1 MVAMVYANP
10 IGNLPRSGGF
20 YTLAAGVAM
29 RCLRFLCFG
38 LILAVCVQPVFA
50 QATSSTTC
58 SVPTSAAFGQAVNI
72 TAAVGGMGN
81 VPTGGVTIF
90 DGTTPI
96 GTLALD
102 ATGMATVAA
111 TFGTGTH
118 AISCS
123 YSGDA
128 NFSPSVSATTVLTVS
143 PNAPKILLNPS
154 QNPVP
159 AGQRLSIDIAVLGPG
174 GVPSGS
180 VTLLDG
186 TSVLAVLPLTQNQD
200 EADAQFTTSS
210 LAPGTHMISA
220 TYAGDGVFSAGT
232 SPTLTLIVGRH
243 ATMTTIVSATPS
255 VNGQPVSIKVQVTSD
270 SGTPTGT
277 VTLTEGAKAG
287 ATLGSGTL
295 SAGVAT
301 IVITGLTLGTHNI
314 VANYGGDANFD
325 ASSSAPVAVPG
336 TAAITSL
343 LLAAT
348 PNPVQVGQ
356 TVTLTATVTSP
367 SGTPGGS
374 VTFSNAQG
382 TLGTAGL
389 NGAGQATLTTS
400 FAAPGSQ
407 AITASFAGNAQF
419 APSTSAAS
427 LLSVI
432 PRQLGIVSSASGTA
446 PVSPDSLASI
456 YGDHL
461 AATVASAGLLPWPT
475 ILGGISVV
483 FRDSGGT
490 ERLAALKFVS
500 PGQINAVVPAD
511 QPVGPAVV
519 VVRSGTTDVMSGT
532 VMIADTA
539 PALFSGDGSGKGAAA
554 ALVELVHANG
564 SIDLEFGFQCDG
576 TGKCTTLPMSL
587 GSGGDV
593 PVLVLFGTG
602 IRRGGAAARVMV
614 GSQTLTPSYAGPQPQ
629 YGGVDQVNV
638 TLPAALRGAGEV
650 PVVVTIG
657 NSVSNTVTVRFP

>member
-10 IGNLPRSGGF
+10 IRNLPRLGGF
-20 YTLAAGVAM
+20 YTLVAGVGM
-29 RCLRFLCFG
+29 GCLRFLHFG
-38 LILAVCVQPVFA
+38 LILAGCTPAVWA
-50 QATSSTTC
+50 QAASSTTC
-58 SVPTSAAFGQAVNI
+58 SVPSSASFGQAVNI
-72 TAAVGGMGN
+72 AATVGGMGN

-96 GTLALD
+96 GTLTLD
-102 ATGMATVAA
+102 ATGMAMVAA

-143 PNAPKILLNPS
+143 PNAPKIVLNPS

-186 TSVLAVLPLTQNQD
+186 SSVLAVLPLTQNQD

-325 ASSSAPVAVPG
+325 ASSSAPLAVPG

-348 PNPVQVGQ
+348 PNPVQVAQ

-382 TLGTAGL
+382 TLGTADL

-407 AITASFAGNAQF
+407 VITASFAGNAQF

-432 PRQLGIVSSASGTA
+432 PRQLGIVSSASGSA
-446 PVSPDSLASI
+446 PVSPDSLVSI

-461 AATVASAGLLPWPT
+461 TATVASAGLLPWPT

-539 PALFSGDGSGKGAAA
+539 PALFAGDGSGKGAAA

-657 NSVSNTVTVRFP
+657 NSVSNTVMVRFP

>member
-154 QNPVP
+154 QNPIP

-382 TLGTAGL
+382 TLGTADL
-389 NGAGQATLTTS
+389 NGAGQATLTTA

-407 AITASFAGNAQF
+407 VITASFAGNAQF

-446 PVSPDSLASI
+446 PVSPDSLVSI

-461 AATVASAGLLPWPT
+461 AATAASAGLLPWPT

-602 IRRGGAAARVMV
+602 IRRCGAAARVMV